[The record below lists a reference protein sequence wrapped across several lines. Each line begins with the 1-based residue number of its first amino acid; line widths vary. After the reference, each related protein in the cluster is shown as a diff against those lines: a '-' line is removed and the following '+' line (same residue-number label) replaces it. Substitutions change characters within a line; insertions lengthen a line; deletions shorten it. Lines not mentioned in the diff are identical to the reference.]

1 MSSIKDALRVIAI
14 EKRLEELHALVNQLA
29 ERSAEINAK
38 LDALEGRQQEQQQ
51 DRLAAIRR
59 VEQQPNRKGF

>member
-29 ERSAEINAK
+29 ERSAEINAR
-38 LDALEGRQQEQQQ
+38 LDALEGRQQEA
-51 DRLAAIRR
+51 LPIRR
-59 VEQQPNRKGF
+59 VEQQPNRKSF

>member
-29 ERSAEINAK
+29 ERSAVIDAK
-38 LDALEGRQQEQQQ
+38 LDALEGRQQEQQP
-51 DRLAAIRR
+51 DPRLTIRR
-59 VEQQPNRKGF
+59 MEQPNRKGF

>member
-1 MSSIKDALRVIAI
+1 MSSIRDALRVQAI

-38 LDALEGRQQEQQQ
+38 LDALEEQRSAAGRRAE
-51 DRLAAIRR
+51 
-59 VEQQPNRKGF
+59 PPNGNRKAF